1 MRLNSEYKILIA
13 DEDIKTAEDV
23 KHIFDREKLIQILHA
38 RTADIAIAIVKQKKP
53 DIVISDTSLLD
64 LTGWDVLNILK
75 KNAFTR
81 SMPFIMIDDKSNNH
95 DNELKAFSLGAD
107 DYIVKPLR
115 PEVFFARIKA
125 VLKRCSDQSGRTNE
139 PEEILKSGN
148 IVINISTH
156 TVTVDDKKIKLSPKE
171 FALLHLF
178 IQKKNI
184 VLNKTFLSS
193 AIWEREHFDTSY
205 TIDKHIANLRKKLGK
220 EGKRIETLPTVGY
233 KFIEEDE
240 ENIFN

>member
-1 MRLNSEYKILIA
+1 MKLNLEYKILIA
-13 DEDIKTAEDV
+13 DEDVKTAEAV
-23 KHIFDREKLIQILHA
+23 KHIFDREKLTHILHA

-64 LTGWDVLNILK
+64 LTGWDVLDILK
-75 KNAFTR
+75 KNTLTR
-81 SMPFIMIDDKSNNH
+81 SIPFIMIDDKANNH
-95 DNELKAFSLGAD
+95 ENELKAFSLGAD
-107 DYIVKPLR
+107 DYIIKPLR

-125 VLKRCSDQSGRTNE
+125 VLKRCSDKPNQTNE
-139 PEEILKSGN
+139 PEETLKSEN

-156 TVTVDDKKIKLSPKE
+156 TVTIDDKKIKLSPKE

-178 IQKKNI
+178 LQKKNI
-184 VLNKTFLSS
+184 VLNKTFISKT
-193 AIWEREHFDTSY
+193 IWEKEHFDTSY

-240 ENIFN
+240 ENTYN